1 MSKEENNDLDLTQ
14 ILKKI
19 WSNRRLLYITTA
31 IIVVFGTI
39 WTIAAPKEYSS
50 EVKMLSDLSASNPK
64 LGKFSGLA
72 SLAGIDLPV
81 GTASTDIS
89 PAAYSEII
97 ASLPFQKELL
107 TTKVSSKE
115 FGGELIL
122 LDYLI
127 AIREDDR
134 QLTIKK
140 YTLGLP
146 STIIR
151 SLRPKQSNTSDK
163 LESSLQKLFLLS
175 TEESQ
180 AIGNLKSALTL
191 EIDETTGAIS
201 IESIL
206 PEAIP
211 TAQLADNAQVIL
223 EKLIRQYKMRKAE
236 SQLDFIQELY
246 NQKKIEYE
254 NAQNDLAN
262 YQDANRI
269 ISNSIGL
276 SKQQGFQDSYNL
288 AFGIFNQI
296 SGQLEAKK
304 IEVQE
309 STPVFSIIQP
319 SIIPKS
325 TVGPNHILTILVALF
340 VGLFLGL
347 MLIFL
352 KELKV
357 YIASQW

>member
-14 ILKKI
+14 ILKRI
-19 WSNRRLLYITTA
+19 WFNRRILSITTA
-31 IIVVFGTI
+31 IILIFGII
-39 WTIAAPKEYSS
+39 WTVAAPKEYSS
-50 EVKMLSDLSASNPK
+50 KVKMLSDVGVPNQK
-64 LGKFSGLA
+64 LGRFSGLA
-72 SLAGIDLPV
+72 SLAGINLPASS
-81 GTASTDIS
+81 ASTDIS

-97 ASLPFQKELL
+97 VSLPFQKELL

-115 FGGELIL
+115 FGENLTL

-134 QLTIKK
+134 QLKIKK
-140 YTLGLP
+140 YTIGLP
-146 STIIR
+146 STIIKN
-151 SLRPKQSNTSDK
+151 LRPKKSNTSK
-163 LESSLQKLFLLS
+163 AFEQTQQNIFLLS
-175 TEESQ
+175 AEESQ

-206 PEAIP
+206 PEAVP

-223 EKLIRQYKMRKAE
+223 EKLVRQYKIQKAKD
-236 SQLDFIQELY
+236 QLEFIQELY
-246 NQKKIEYE
+246 NQKKMEYE
-254 NAQNDLAN
+254 SAQNDLAN

-269 ISNSIGL
+269 ISNSIGY
-276 SKQQGFQDSYNL
+276 SEQQGFQDRYNL
-288 AFGIFNQI
+288 AFGIFNQL

-319 SIIPKS
+319 SIISKS
-325 TVGPNHILTILVALF
+325 TIGPNHLLTVLVALF
-340 VGLFLGL
+340 VGLFVGL
-347 MLIFL
+347 MLVFL
-352 KELKV
+352 KELKT